1 MDTGTHIVMG
11 IGLTALAMHDPTLSD
26 HFGAAATT
34 LIAGSLIPDSDT
46 VLKLKNNAVYIS
58 NHRGITHSIP
68 FTILWPILITLLV
81 FTFFSHINP
90 CLLYT
95 SDAADE

>member
-46 VLKLKNNAVYIS
+46 VLKLKIMLFIY
-58 NHRGITHSIP
+58 
-68 FTILWPILITLLV
+68 LIIEV
-81 FTFFSHINP
+81 SHIQY
-90 CLLYT
+90 LSLYYGRYL
-95 SDAADE
+95 